1 MVYTI
6 DIRRKAMKKE
16 VKYYKMFLENGRQ
29 VHFKD
34 GTPRLVTDRYIE
46 NNSRMFDH
54 NKYMLDHMEIVKE

>member
-1 MVYTI
+1 
-6 DIRRKAMKKE
+6 MKKRK
-16 VKYYKMFLENGRQ
+16 VNYYKVFLANGRQ